1 MIFYRLLD
9 KYFSLVVLI
18 SLRNERFVISQAR
31 APKTTKRIF
40 FISFYLKTLAQITN
54 KRFMNSIYF
63 NGIG

>member
-9 KYFSLVVLI
+9 KYFSLVILI
-18 SLRNERFVISQAR
+18 SLRNEKFVISQAR
-31 APKTTKRIF
+31 TPKTTKRIF